1 MGDLRRRLDVMRGE
15 NHFRESHVRH
25 DPIIAQVPVL
35 SPSVRRPVFRRDV
48 SMQGSRIMTI
58 LMSQGIQIL
67 HAHVGMVSMLIIT
80 TSTSHS
86 VKRSIASSL
95 GVDGLQETRILQLL
109 NSRGTTVE
117 ARLALAKEM
126 KVFDTKMQKR
136 RRSLAREMTYMLQ
149 KIERERKRDI
159 ITLNSY

>member
-1 MGDLRRRLDVMRGE
+1 M
-15 NHFRESHVRH
+15 
-25 DPIIAQVPVL
+25 
-35 SPSVRRPVFRRDV
+35 
-48 SMQGSRIMTI
+48 
-58 LMSQGIQIL
+58 
-67 HAHVGMVSMLIIT
+67 
-80 TSTSHS
+80 
-86 VKRSIASSL
+86 
-95 GVDGLQETRILQLL
+95 
-109 NSRGTTVE
+109 E